1 MRSSKDEADGA
12 TVPSRLESARAKLV
26 YLALAG
32 GGTATV
38 GDLAARLNE
47 TRLALLAVLRT
58 LEDRGLVVREAEG
71 FALA

>member
-1 MRSSKDEADGA
+1 MRSSKDEVDGA

-32 GGTATV
+32 DGPATAD
-38 GDLAARLNE
+38 DLAARLNE

-58 LEDRGLVVREAEG
+58 LEERGLVVRGPEG
-71 FALA
+71 FAVV